1 MLERFTGGDFTKL
14 LNERDKF
21 ILLVYF
27 DGQQKDNGTASHLT
41 LLPTEHPK
49 FERSQHK
56 VIMDMFS
63 GVTYVETYHHESY
76 DLVNNFGFSYEDL
89 WDDYNEIFR
98 PLIISVKNGWIVSSS
113 YGECYCT
120 ETYMDVIH
128 SIYPELFVPP
138 SVSES

>member
-1 MLERFTGGDFTKL
+1 MVERFTGGTFTNL
-14 LNERDKF
+14 LNEHDRF

-27 DGQQKDNGTASHLT
+27 NGQEKDNNKPHRMA
-41 LLPTEHPK
+41 LLPTTHPK
-49 FERSQHK
+49 FDRCDHK
-56 VIMDMFS
+56 VIMNTFS

-89 WDDYNEIFR
+89 WDEGNKIFR
-98 PLIISVKNGWIVSSS
+98 PLIISVKNGWIVKSS

-120 ETYMDVIH
+120 ETYMDIIH